1 MRVEPGIMPS
11 EEQTLMA
18 MGAIRAAVAVCDMRF
33 ASSDVIKDRA
43 TRMPRGWPRAA

>member
-1 MRVEPGIMPS
+1 MPS

-33 ASSDVIKDRA
+33 ASSDVMKDRA
-43 TRMPRGWPRAA
+43 TRMPSGWPRAA

>member
-1 MRVEPGIMPS
+1 MFS

-33 ASSDVIKDRA
+33 ASKDVMKESAIK
-43 TRMPRGWPRAA
+43 MPSG